1 MAWIKIPE
9 NAKEMQ
15 IGGNWIKIPSGAKEM
30 QIPDNL
36 LGAQSKNDVATYAP
50 PAPDMSKA
58 IDATPKEK
66 TWYEKVGEFA
76 DNISP
81 VNVIKGVGKELGG
94 MLDYYHYDGASG
106 EELEKKKATEALARV
121 KHASDDRNII
131 SQIAGYEDKE
141 KAVKDRAENL
151 LYNWA
156 VKNNYDDVREANGKY
171 YLQKGDKFIPVDE
184 PGIGDSLSTYLNEMG
199 VPMGAISVASALLPT
214 KKLSIAQKAISTALA
229 TAGASGAGA
238 VMDLM
243 ADKKILGDETINSD
257 DYLNHAIRAASDDAL
272 ISGPLAT
279 MASPAVKE
287 ALKKGA
293 KVASDYSVVK
303 PIFRYIVNDN
313 IGGAQKAMADK
324 LGGEANAAVAQNL
337 SKNALGE
344 DMYKTLLNDDKTYT
358 LPNVSNEKLQKGI
371 NYVNENIIAPTQKA
385 TRDIIKG
392 DKIKEQEMDLL
403 LTALGNDAKGAEIIA
418 NTVAND
424 PKSFSKIYKMS
435 SDLNEDA
442 KNTLLNM
449 IEKKKTADI
458 LSGYEKRTK
467 DNFGEIINA
476 LDEAFKGKEASA
488 NLLSVKKELDTQ
500 ALRLP
505 AGYRDSTLELL
516 GNTKG
521 FKGLNEVRNILNAD
535 MARLT
540 APDAITAGTKK
551 TLSKMIEAVDSA
563 IDNVAEQTFN
573 NKAISQKAKDVLKQ
587 ARSEYA
593 LFKEL
598 QNSKIYHEVMGELK
612 SGGDI
617 TNSLLKA
624 LNSENG
630 LDFKALSARLSS
642 SEQEALET
650 NLIRGVIEK
659 FSKDGIT
666 DFSKVSS
673 ALKNAPF
680 ESKRAIEIMDELNKK
695 APILNNTSALLE
707 KLTAINPKAKE
718 LQQGIGHSVTGALM
732 TMKRNLAIERLKSL
746 LPGLGNDAALKN
758 HIRNAIN
765 NAGDLKSVINNLEK
779 VEIKDAPQNS
789 QKLLEAFKN
798 EVKALRNE
806 VQNGEIRGENFT
818 TKESPAPK
826 SDLSVKMDLAPN
838 VRDLSKITA
847 DEISAD
853 LDYLASKHPEM
864 FSKPSDVFRLVKEIK
879 NNPTHFFNNYRLDYA
894 LVAKRLNDKKIG
906 KLAINKESG
915 EVRHATKVRERD
927 LSRMD
932 RVSKQTAGT
941 STLPT
946 PLSTAN
952 NNVLKQDATSVGK
965 TYSSTDEP
973 IIPKQ
978 TQEEYKTSE
987 IKGDGFVIKNG
998 GKLTFMDEAK
1008 FELSKELQG
1017 KSDLGEKISTSL
1029 AWLHSKHPEMFENKR
1044 AVKELIDYVINEPST
1059 IKAGKSENSVYLGKK
1074 DGTKIKDIVVNKSE
1088 NKIIHANR
1096 RRMSADELKADGKD
1110 AHIPLHTDTKP
1121 AGATGANARSSA
1133 DESIIPQ
1140 KDKNTKTI
1148 NASPHIASGIIGG
1161 TVNGTDENGNVSPDE
1176 FAKGFIYALFGSKIT
1191 AEGVKR
1197 VSPELYNS
1205 ILGLGKKMPQMANDN
1220 PKLLTKIYASGKDV
1234 SFNAFAGE
1242 KALGANVSKLKQA
1255 KAMLEKGESE
1265 VKIWQSTGWYKDK
1278 DGAWKFEIDD
1288 SPAKIKNQNA
1298 DKLGDLLEH
1307 KELFKAY
1314 PELKDI
1320 NVVKIKDELY
1330 NKNLKD
1336 WHKESS
1342 PLTKNT
1348 DGTPKIFYHGT
1359 KKSNISEFDPKFDK
1373 SKWGFFFATDKG
1385 LSEEYSK
1392 GRYGLKEPNSGIMEV
1407 YINAKKPFD
1416 LREEITNDTTKKY
1429 QALLGNLVK
1438 KDDVKNG
1445 VGKNLYEYIKN
1456 TNLKQYDTKAR
1467 AFKDKLQKAGYDS
1480 IILDDN
1486 VIVAFNP
1493 NQIKHV
1499 KNNGNF
1505 NKENDIYSLGDKG
1518 YYDPAKKEIGLRE
1531 IADKSTL
1538 MHEIQHA
1545 IQDIEGFAKGS
1556 NTNDKKYALHHG
1568 EAEARNVQNR
1578 LNLNKKDRVYPH
1590 ETFDVNPNET
1600 FVSREDGVNFS
1611 QKLPELKEKRGIYN
1625 VTYNGKFSTPVYK
1638 DLEDVDSAIRY
1649 TKGDR
1654 SKGAKHISI
1663 RHLNDENKEGYVT
1676 RQELLKLGDNIRAYI
1691 KEYKEPFV
1699 DKKGGHIYEWED
1711 KDGVRF
1717 RAVIGQAKRESDDRS
1732 ITSTLKSTD
1741 EATKKGQSP
1750 NSSLYSSDTIIT
1762 FYSDRNLKE
1771 PMKFE
1776 NPKLKLLDAIDKSDD
1791 KAGVVKKVLL
1801 NKDISDGVKAKAVNR
1816 LTRNKFAQASKD
1828 TYISTKNSQNN

>member
-9 NAKEMQ
+9 NKTEMQ
-15 IGGNWIKIPSGAKEM
+15 IGGNWVKIPSGMKEVE
-30 QIPDNL
+30 IPDNL
-36 LGAQSKNDVATYAP
+36 LGTQPAANSAPTYAP

-58 IDATPKEK
+58 VDATPKEK
-66 TWYEKVGEFA
+66 TWYDKVGEFA
-76 DNISP
+76 DKISP
-81 VNVIKGVGKELGG
+81 INVIKGVDKELGG
-94 MLDYYHYDGASG
+94 MLEYSHYDGATG
-106 EELEKKKATEALARV
+106 KELEVKKATEALARA

-131 SQIAGYEDKE
+131 SQLAGDESKDQ
-141 KAVKDRAENL
+141 AVKERTENL

-156 VKNNYDDVREANGKY
+156 KKNNYDDVREANGKY
-171 YLQKGDKFIPVDE
+171 YLQKGDNFIPVDE
-184 PGIGDSLSTYLNEMG
+184 PGIGDSVSTYLNEMG
-199 VPMGAISVASALLPT
+199 VPMGAITLASNLLPN
-214 KKLSIAQKAISTALA
+214 KKLSAAQKAVTAALG
-229 TAGASGAGA
+229 TAGASGIGA
-238 VMDLM
+238 TMDVF
-243 ADKKILGDETINSD
+243 ADKRILGDDSITTD
-257 DYLNHAIRAASDDAL
+257 DYLKHALRGASDDAL
-272 ISGPLAT
+272 ASAPLAA

-293 KVASDYSVVK
+293 KTASDLSLVK
-303 PIFRYIVNDN
+303 PLARYVINDN
-313 IGGAQKAMADK
+313 IGGAEKAIMDK
-324 LGGEANAAVAQNL
+324 LGGEANAAAAQNL
-337 SKNALGE
+337 SKNALG
-344 DMYKTLLNDDKTYT
+344 DDLYRTLLNDDQAYA
-358 LPNVSNEKLQKGI
+358 LPKVGNEKIQKGI
-371 NYVNENIIAPTQKA
+371 NYVNDNILAPAQKI
-385 TRDIIKG
+385 TRDMVKG
-392 DKIKEQEMDLL
+392 EGTREREMDLF
-403 LTALGNDAKGAEIIA
+403 LTALGNDAKGADIIA
-418 NTVAND
+418 DAVARD

-435 SDLNEDA
+435 SDLNADA
-442 KNTLLNM
+442 KNAFLNM

-467 DNFGEIINA
+467 DNFGEVINA
-476 LDEAFKGKEASA
+476 LDDAFVGKEASA
-488 NLLSVKKELDTQ
+488 NLLQAKHELGTQ

-521 FKGLNEVRNILNAD
+521 FKGLNEVRNVLSAD

-551 TLSKMIEAVDSA
+551 TLGKMIEAVDNA
-563 IDNVAEQTFN
+563 IDNVAEQAFN
-573 NKAISQKAKDVLKQ
+573 NPALSQKAKDVLKQ

-593 LFKEL
+593 LFREL
-598 QNSKIYHEVMGELK
+598 QNSKIYHDVMGELK
-612 SGGDI
+612 SSGDI

-624 LNSENG
+624 LNAENG
-630 LDFKALSARLSS
+630 LDLKALTARLSS

-659 FSKDGIT
+659 FTKDGIT
-666 DFSKVSS
+666 DFSKVSDT
-673 ALKNAPF
+673 LKNAPF
-680 ESKRAIEIMDELNKK
+680 ESKRAVEIMGELNKK
-695 APILNNTSALLE
+695 APILNNTSSLLE

-746 LPGLGNDAALKN
+746 LPVLGNDASLKN

-779 VEIKDAPQNS
+779 IEIKDVSENS
-789 QKLLEAFKN
+789 TKLLEAFKN
-798 EVKALRNE
+798 EVKALRE
-806 VQNGEIRGENFT
+806 E
-818 TKESPAPK
+818 A
-826 SDLSVKMDLAPN
+826 
-838 VRDLSKITA
+838 
-847 DEISAD
+847 
-853 LDYLASKHPEM
+853 
-864 FSKPSDVFRLVKEIK
+864 
-879 NNPTHFFNNYRLDYA
+879 
-894 LVAKRLNDKKIG
+894 
-906 KLAINKESG
+906 
-915 EVRHATKVRERD
+915 
-927 LSRMD
+927 
-932 RVSKQTAGT
+932 QTG
-941 STLPT
+941 
-946 PLSTAN
+946 
-952 NNVLKQDATSVGK
+952 
-965 TYSSTDEP
+965 
-973 IIPKQ
+973 
-978 TQEEYKTSE
+978 E
-987 IKGDGFVIKNG
+987 IKGDGFVVKNG

-1017 KSDLGEKISTSL
+1017 KTDLGEKISTSL

-1044 AVKELIDYVINEPST
+1044 AVKELIDYVLDEPNT

-1074 DGTKIKDIVVNKSE
+1074 DDTKIKDIVVDKDS
-1088 NKIIHANR
+1088 NKIIHANSR
-1096 RRMSADELKADGKD
+1096 KMNASEKKERASED
-1110 AHIPLHTDTKP
+1110 ALHSHTDTKP
-1121 AGATGANARSSA
+1121 AGALKLEQDARLARDSG
-1133 DESIIPQ
+1133 IIPQ

-1148 NASPHIASGIIGG
+1148 NASPHIASGLLGG
-1161 TVNGTDENGNVSPDE
+1161 TANGADENGNVSPEE
-1176 FAKGFIYALFGSKIT
+1176 FAKGFIYALFGSKIS
-1191 AEGVKR
+1191 ASAVKR
-1197 VSPELYNS
+1197 ISPELYNS
-1205 ILGLGKKMPQMANDN
+1205 ILGLGKKMPQMAKDN
-1220 PKLLTKIYASGKDV
+1220 PKLLTKIYGSAKSN
-1234 SFNAFAGE
+1234 SINSFAGE
-1242 KALGANVSKLKQA
+1242 KALNASANKLSKA
-1255 KAMLEKGESE
+1255 KAMLEKGEDE

-1359 KKSNISEFDPKFDK
+1359 KKSNISEFDQKFDK
-1373 SKWGFFFATDKG
+1373 SKWGFFFTTDKG

-1392 GRYGLKEPNSGIMEV
+1392 GRYGLKEPNSGVMEV

-1416 LREEITNDTTKKY
+1416 LREEITNDTAKKY
-1429 QALLGNLVK
+1429 QALLGNLAK
-1438 KDDVKNG
+1438 RDDIKNG
-1445 VGKNLYEYIKN
+1445 VGKSLYEYIKN

-1467 AFKDKLQKAGYDS
+1467 AFKDKLQNAGYDS

-1505 NKENDIYSLGDKG
+1505 NKENDIYASGNKG

-1545 IQDIEGFAKGS
+1545 IQDIEWFAKGS
-1556 NTNDKKYALHHG
+1556 NTNDKKYALSHG

-1590 ETFDVNPNET
+1590 ETFDVNPNDT

-1611 QKLPELKEKRGIYN
+1611 KKPPELKEKRGIYN
-1625 VTYNGKFSTPVYK
+1625 VTYNGKNSTQIK
-1638 DLEDVDSAIRY
+1638 QDLDNINDAIKYER
-1649 TKGDR
+1649 GNIG
-1654 SKGAKHISI
+1654 KGAKHISI
-1663 RHLNDENKEGYVT
+1663 RHLDDENKAGFVT
-1676 RQELLKLGDNIRAYI
+1676 KEELLNLGENVRNFI
-1691 KEYKEPFV
+1691 KEHKEPFV
-1699 DKKGGHIYEWED
+1699 NKKNARIYEWED
-1711 KDGVRF
+1711 DKGVRF
-1717 RAVIGQAKRESDDRS
+1717 KLVVSNKNGEGRGLPLGKSQDVSS
-1732 ITSTLKSTD
+1732 ITNDLRP
-1741 EATKKGQSP
+1741 ATKKGLSP
-1750 NSSLYSSDTIIT
+1750 SGSLDDIIT

-1776 NPKLKLLDAIDKSDD
+1776 NPKLKLLDAIDTSSD
-1791 KAGVVKKVLL
+1791 KVGLVKKVLL

-1816 LTRNKFAQASKD
+1816 LTKNKISQGAKTS
-1828 TYISTKNSQNN
+1828 YISTKNSKNN

>member
-9 NAKEMQ
+9 NKTEMQ
-15 IGGNWIKIPSGAKEM
+15 IGGNWVKIPSGMKEVE
-30 QIPDNL
+30 IPDNL
-36 LGAQSKNDVATYAP
+36 LGTQPAANSAPTYAP

-58 IDATPKEK
+58 VDATPKEK
-66 TWYEKVGEFA
+66 TWYDKVGEFA
-76 DNISP
+76 DKISP
-81 VNVIKGVGKELGG
+81 INVIKGVGKELGG
-94 MLDYYHYDGASG
+94 MLEYSHYDGATG
-106 EELEKKKATEALARV
+106 KELEAKKATEALARA

-131 SQIAGYEDKE
+131 SQLAGDESKDQ
-141 KAVKDRAENL
+141 AVKERTENL

-156 VKNNYDDVREANGKY
+156 KKNNYDDVREANGKY
-171 YLQKGDKFIPVDE
+171 YLQKGDSFIPVDE
-184 PGIGDSLSTYLNEMG
+184 PGIGDSVSTYLNEMG
-199 VPMGAISVASALLPT
+199 VPMGAITLASNLLPN
-214 KKLSIAQKAISTALA
+214 KKLSAAQKAVTAALG
-229 TAGASGAGA
+229 TAGASGIGA
-238 VMDLM
+238 TMDVF
-243 ADKKILGDETINSD
+243 ADKRILGDDSITTD
-257 DYLNHAIRAASDDAL
+257 DYLKHALRGASDDAL
-272 ISGPLAT
+272 VSAPLAA

-293 KVASDYSVVK
+293 KTASDLSLVK
-303 PIFRYIVNDN
+303 PLARYVINDN
-313 IGGAQKAMADK
+313 IGGAEKAIMDK
-324 LGGEANAAVAQNL
+324 LGGEANAAAAQNL
-337 SKNALGE
+337 SKNALG
-344 DMYKTLLNDDKTYT
+344 DDLYRTLLNDDQAYA
-358 LPNVSNEKLQKGI
+358 LPKVGNEKIQKGI
-371 NYVNENIIAPTQKA
+371 NYVNDNILAPAQKI
-385 TRDIIKG
+385 TRDMVKG
-392 DKIKEQEMDLL
+392 EGTREREMDLF
-403 LTALGNDAKGAEIIA
+403 LTALGNDAKGADIIA
-418 NTVAND
+418 DAVARD

-435 SDLNEDA
+435 SDLNADA
-442 KNTLLNM
+442 KNAFLNM

-467 DNFGEIINA
+467 DNFGEVINA
-476 LDEAFKGKEASA
+476 LDDAFVGKEASA
-488 NLLSVKKELDTQ
+488 NLLQAKHELGTQ

-521 FKGLNEVRNILNAD
+521 FKGLNEVRNVLSAD

-551 TLSKMIEAVDSA
+551 TLGKMIEAVDNA
-563 IDNVAEQTFN
+563 IDNVAEQAFN
-573 NKAISQKAKDVLKQ
+573 NPALSQKAKDVLKQ

-598 QNSKIYHEVMGELK
+598 QNSKIYHDVMGELK
-612 SGGDI
+612 SSGDI

-624 LNSENG
+624 LNAENG
-630 LDFKALSARLSS
+630 LDLKALTARLSN

-659 FSKDGIT
+659 FTKDGIT
-666 DFSKVSS
+666 DFSKVSDT
-673 ALKNAPF
+673 LKNAPF
-680 ESKRAIEIMDELNKK
+680 ESKRAVEIMGELNKK
-695 APILNNTSALLE
+695 APILNNTSSLLE

-746 LPGLGNDAALKN
+746 LPVLGNDASLKN

-779 VEIKDAPQNS
+779 IEIKDVSENS
-789 QKLLEAFKN
+789 TKLLEAFKN
-798 EVKALRNE
+798 EVKALRE
-806 VQNGEIRGENFT
+806 E
-818 TKESPAPK
+818 A
-826 SDLSVKMDLAPN
+826 
-838 VRDLSKITA
+838 
-847 DEISAD
+847 
-853 LDYLASKHPEM
+853 
-864 FSKPSDVFRLVKEIK
+864 
-879 NNPTHFFNNYRLDYA
+879 
-894 LVAKRLNDKKIG
+894 
-906 KLAINKESG
+906 
-915 EVRHATKVRERD
+915 
-927 LSRMD
+927 
-932 RVSKQTAGT
+932 QTG
-941 STLPT
+941 
-946 PLSTAN
+946 
-952 NNVLKQDATSVGK
+952 
-965 TYSSTDEP
+965 
-973 IIPKQ
+973 
-978 TQEEYKTSE
+978 E
-987 IKGDGFVIKNG
+987 IKGDGFVVKNG

-1017 KSDLGEKISTSL
+1017 KTDLGEKISTSL

-1044 AVKELIDYVINEPST
+1044 AVKELIDYVLDEPNT

-1074 DGTKIKDIVVNKSE
+1074 DDTKIKDIVVDKDS
-1088 NKIIHANR
+1088 NKIIHANSR
-1096 RRMSADELKADGKD
+1096 KMNASEKKERASED
-1110 AHIPLHTDTKP
+1110 ALHSHTDTKP
-1121 AGATGANARSSA
+1121 AGALKLEQDARLARDSG
-1133 DESIIPQ
+1133 IIPQ

-1148 NASPHIASGIIGG
+1148 NASPHIASGLLGG
-1161 TVNGTDENGNVSPDE
+1161 TANGADENGNVSPEE
-1176 FAKGFIYALFGSKIT
+1176 FAKGFIYALFGSKIS
-1191 AEGVKR
+1191 ASAVKR
-1197 VSPELYNS
+1197 ISPELYNS
-1205 ILGLGKKMPQMANDN
+1205 ILGLGKKMPQMAKDN
-1220 PKLLTKIYASGKDV
+1220 PKLLTKIYGSAKSN
-1234 SFNAFAGE
+1234 SINSFAGE
-1242 KALGANVSKLKQA
+1242 KALNASANKLSKA
-1255 KAMLEKGESE
+1255 KAMLEKGEDE

-1359 KKSNISEFDPKFDK
+1359 KKSNISEFDQKFDK
-1373 SKWGFFFATDKG
+1373 SKWGFFFTTDKG

-1392 GRYGLKEPNSGIMEV
+1392 GRYGLKEPNSGVMEV

-1416 LREEITNDTTKKY
+1416 LREEITNDTAKKY
-1429 QALLGNLVK
+1429 QALLGNLAK
-1438 KDDVKNG
+1438 RDDIKNG
-1445 VGKNLYEYIKN
+1445 VGKSLYEYIKN

-1467 AFKDKLQKAGYDS
+1467 AFKDKLQNAGYDS

-1505 NKENDIYSLGDKG
+1505 NKENDIYASGNKG

-1556 NTNDKKYALHHG
+1556 NTNDKKYALSHG

-1590 ETFDVNPNET
+1590 ETFDVNPNDT

-1611 QKLPELKEKRGIYN
+1611 KKPPELKEKRGIYN
-1625 VTYNGKFSTPVYK
+1625 VTYNGKNSTQIK
-1638 DLEDVDSAIRY
+1638 QDLDNINDAIKYER
-1649 TKGDR
+1649 GNIG
-1654 SKGAKHISI
+1654 KGAKHISI
-1663 RHLNDENKEGYVT
+1663 RHLDDENKAGFVT
-1676 RQELLKLGDNIRAYI
+1676 KEELLNLGENVRNFI
-1691 KEYKEPFV
+1691 KEHKEPFV
-1699 DKKGGHIYEWED
+1699 NKKNARIYEWED
-1711 KDGVRF
+1711 DKGVRF
-1717 RAVIGQAKRESDDRS
+1717 KLVVSNKNGEGRGLPLGKSQDVSS
-1732 ITSTLKSTD
+1732 ITNDLRP
-1741 EATKKGQSP
+1741 ATKKGLSP
-1750 NSSLYSSDTIIT
+1750 SGSLDDIIT

-1776 NPKLKLLDAIDKSDD
+1776 NPKLKLLDAIDTSSD
-1791 KAGVVKKVLL
+1791 KVGLVKKVLL

-1816 LTRNKFAQASKD
+1816 LTKNKISQGAKTS
-1828 TYISTKNSQNN
+1828 YISTKNSKNN

>member
-9 NAKEMQ
+9 NKTEMQ
-15 IGGNWIKIPSGAKEM
+15 IGGNWVKIPSGMKEVE
-30 QIPDNL
+30 IPDNL
-36 LGAQSKNDVATYAP
+36 LGAQPATNSAPTYAP
-50 PAPDMSKA
+50 SAPDMSKA
-58 IDATPKEK
+58 VDATPKEK
-66 TWYEKVGEFA
+66 TWYDKVGEFA
-76 DNISP
+76 DQISP
-81 VNVIKGVGKELGG
+81 INVIKGVGKELGG
-94 MLDYYHYDGASG
+94 MLEYSHYDGATG
-106 EELEKKKATEALARV
+106 KELEAKKATEALARA
-121 KHASDDRNII
+121 KHAGDDRNII
-131 SQIAGYEDKE
+131 SQLVGDESKDQ
-141 KAVKDRAENL
+141 AVKERTENL

-156 VKNNYDDVREANGKY
+156 KKNNYDDVREANGKY
-171 YLQKGDKFIPVDE
+171 YLQKGDNFIPVDE
-184 PGIGDSLSTYLNEMG
+184 PGIGDSVSTYLNEMG

-214 KKLSIAQKAISTALA
+214 KKLSTAQKAISTALA

-238 VMDLM
+238 AMDLI
-243 ADKKILGDETINSD
+243 ADKRILGDETINGD
-257 DYLNHAIRAASDDAL
+257 DYLKHALRGASDDAL

-287 ALKKGA
+287 ALKKGVS
-293 KVASDYSVVK
+293 KASDYSIVK
-303 PIFRYIVNDN
+303 PVARYVINDN

-324 LGGEANAAVAQNL
+324 LGGEANVAAAQNL
-337 SKNALGE
+337 SKEALDE
-344 DMYKTLLNDDKTYT
+344 DMYKALLNDDKTYT
-358 LPNVSNEKLQKGI
+358 LPNVGNEKIQKGI
-371 NYVNENIIAPTQKA
+371 NYLNENVITPAQKA

-435 SDLNEDA
+435 SDLNADA

-449 IEKKKTADI
+449 VDKKKTADI
-458 LSGYEKRTK
+458 LNGYEKRTK
-467 DNFGEIINA
+467 DNFGEVINA
-476 LDEAFKGKEASA
+476 LDDAFAGKEASA
-488 NLLSVKKELDTQ
+488 NLLQAKHELGTQ

-521 FKGLNEVRNILNAD
+521 FKGLNEVRNVLSAD
-535 MARLT
+535 MVRLT

-551 TLSKMIEAVDSA
+551 TLGKMIEAVDNA
-563 IDNVAEQTFN
+563 IDNVAEQAFN
-573 NKAISQKAKDVLKQ
+573 NPALSQKAKDVLKQ

-598 QNSKIYHEVMGELK
+598 QNSKIYHDVMGELK
-612 SGGDI
+612 SSGDI

-624 LNSENG
+624 LNAENG
-630 LDFKALSARLSS
+630 LDFKALTSRLSS

-666 DFSKVSS
+666 DFSKVSA
-673 ALKNAPF
+673 ALKDAPF
-680 ESKRAIEIMDELNKK
+680 ESKRAVEIMSELNKK

-718 LQQGIGHSVTGALM
+718 LQQGIGHSVTGALK

-746 LPGLGNDAALKN
+746 LPVLGNDAALKN

-779 VEIKDAPQNS
+779 IEIKDVPENS
-789 QKLLEAFKN
+789 TKLLEAFKN
-798 EVKALRNE
+798 EVKALRE
-806 VQNGEIRGENFT
+806 EAQTGEIKGDGFI

-826 SDLSVKMDLAPN
+826 SDLNVKMDLAPN
-838 VRDLSKITA
+838 VRDLSKITTE
-847 DEISAD
+847 EISAD

-864 FSKPSDVFRLVKEIK
+864 FSKPSDVFRLIREIK
-879 NNPTHFFNNYRLDYA
+879 NEPTHFFNNNRLDYA
-894 LVAKRLNDKKIG
+894 LIVKRVGDNKIG
-906 KLAINKESG
+906 KLAVDKESG
-915 EVRHATKVRERD
+915 EVKHATKVKEKDIKRLDRISREN
-927 LSRMD
+927 
-932 RVSKQTAGT
+932 SKDAGIIQTFIQPG
-941 STLPT
+941 SKSNSELGLP
-946 PLSTAN
+946 
-952 NNVLKQDATSVGK
+952 K
-965 TYSSTDEP
+965 E

-978 TQEEYKTSE
+978 TQELDKT
-987 IKGDGFVIKNG
+987 FKN
-998 GKLTFMDEAK
+998 
-1008 FELSKELQG
+1008 
-1017 KSDLGEKISTSL
+1017 
-1029 AWLHSKHPEMFENKR
+1029 
-1044 AVKELIDYVINEPST
+1044 
-1059 IKAGKSENSVYLGKK
+1059 
-1074 DGTKIKDIVVNKSE
+1074 
-1088 NKIIHANR
+1088 
-1096 RRMSADELKADGKD
+1096 
-1110 AHIPLHTDTKP
+1110 
-1121 AGATGANARSSA
+1121 
-1133 DESIIPQ
+1133 Q

-1148 NASPHIASGIIGG
+1148 NASPHIASGLLGG
-1161 TVNGTDENGNVSPDE
+1161 TANGTDENGNVSPEE
-1176 FAKGFIYALFGSKIT
+1176 FAKGFIYALFGSKFS
-1191 AEGVKR
+1191 ASAVKR
-1197 VSPELYNS
+1197 ISPELYNS
-1205 ILGLGKKMPQMANDN
+1205 ILGLGKKMPQMAKDN
-1220 PKLLTKIYASGKDV
+1220 PKLLTKIYGSAKSN
-1234 SFNAFAGE
+1234 SINSFAGE
-1242 KALGANVSKLKQA
+1242 KALNASANKLSKA
-1255 KAMLEKGESE
+1255 KAMLEKGEDE

-1359 KKSNISEFDPKFDK
+1359 KKSNISEFDQKFDK
-1373 SKWGFFFATDKG
+1373 SKWGFFFTTDKG

-1392 GRYGLKEPNSGIMEV
+1392 GRYGLKEPNSGVMEV

-1416 LREEITNDTTKKY
+1416 LREEITKDTANKY
-1429 QALLGNLVK
+1429 QALLGNLAK
-1438 KDDVKNG
+1438 RDDLKNG
-1445 VGKNLYEYIKN
+1445 VGKSLYEYIKN
-1456 TNLKQYDTKAR
+1456 TSLKQYDTKAR
-1467 AFKDKLQKAGYDS
+1467 AFKDKLQNAGYDS

-1493 NQIKHV
+1493 DQIKHV

-1518 YYDPAKKEIGLRE
+1518 YYDPVKKEIGLSE

-1556 NTNDKKYALHHG
+1556 NTNNKKYALSHG

-1578 LNLNKKDRVYPH
+1578 LDLNKKGRAHPH

-1625 VTYNGKFSTPVYK
+1625 VTYNGKNATQIK
-1638 DLEDVDSAIRY
+1638 QDLDNINDAIKYER
-1649 TKGDR
+1649 GNIG
-1654 SKGAKHISI
+1654 KGAKHISI
-1663 RHLNDENKEGYVT
+1663 RHLDDENKAGFVT
-1676 RQELLKLGDNIRAYI
+1676 KEELLNLGENVRNFI

-1699 DKKGGHIYEWED
+1699 NKKNARIYEWED
-1711 KDGVRF
+1711 DKGVRF
-1717 RAVIGQAKRESDDRS
+1717 KLVVSNKNGEGRGLPLDKSQDVSS
-1732 ITSTLKSTD
+1732 ITNDLRP
-1741 EATKKGQSP
+1741 ATKKGLSP
-1750 NSSLYSSDTIIT
+1750 SGSLNNIIT
-1762 FYSDRNLKE
+1762 FYSDKNLKE

-1776 NPKLKLLDAIDKSDD
+1776 NPKLKLLDAIDNSSD
-1791 KAGVVKKVLL
+1791 KVGAVEKILL
-1801 NKDISDGVKAKAVNR
+1801 NKHISDGVKAKAVNR
-1816 LTRNKFAQASKD
+1816 LTKNKISQGVKISH
-1828 TYISTKNSQNN
+1828 ISTKNSNNN